1 MLSVMYIKVSCGI
14 SVGYSFFNK
23 LALSIR
29 VYSKY
34 DSTLSKSKGG
44 W

>member
-1 MLSVMYIKVSCGI
+1 MYIKVSCGI
-14 SVGYSFFNK
+14 SAGEFCYSFFNK

-29 VYSKY
+29 LYSKY